1 MYAMSYDSKVW
12 IEGYGLW
19 YQGLASISPRYEFD
33 VLGGLGLKG
42 QPMGPS
48 RVFSALAVQ
57 LTTPPAAA
65 AAAAVT
71 GGPPPVAALTA
82 PDEDCEYISVPF
94 VIFAWIAASYLFKHF
109 ISSSYMALWASTPNT
124 LSS

>member
-42 QPMGPS
+42 QPVGPS

-71 GGPPPVAALTA
+71 GGPPPVAALSP
-82 PDEDCEYISVPF
+82 PDEDCEYISALCYLGMDSCF
-94 VIFAWIAASYLFKHF
+94 IFIRTFHTQLLYSLLGKH
-109 ISSSYMALWASTPNT
+109 P
-124 LSS
+124 